1 MAIFMLKAN
10 ENFQSWVIYL
20 FIYLFIF
27 KNYSINDDVLN
38 MLFLNYMRV
47 RCEC

>member
-1 MAIFMLKAN
+1 MAILMLKAN
-10 ENFQSWVIYL
+10 ENFQSRVIYL
-20 FIYLFIF
+20 FIYLIL
-27 KNYSINDDVLN
+27 KIYSINDDVLN

>member
-20 FIYLFIF
+20 FICLFLKI
-27 KNYSINDDVLN
+27 YSINDDVLN
-38 MLFLNYMRV
+38 MLNYMRV